1 MLSEFEK
8 GWIEAGYEL
17 FVNEGPKGLK
27 VEVLARTV
35 GAGVGAGALMIVDRR
50 NAETYLAD
58 EAIEIR
64 SFNRINEKFGDKVH
78 INVTSY
84 NLKVLLTGEV
94 PDEGIKAELEK
105 AVAGIANVK
114 GVVNEAQV
122 GAVSGFQARS
132 NDTYITSKVKA
143 RFIDANKFQANH
155 VKVVTEA
162 GTVFLLGLVTR
173 KEADEA
179 AEIARTTAGVKKV
192 VRVFEYVEIRE
203 AQRLDNRPAEEAKP
217 KPAEPK

>member
-1 MLSEFEK
+1 MKKL
-8 GWIEAGYEL
+8 L
-17 FVNEGPKGLK
+17 
-27 VEVLARTV
+27 LATALAALALPALQGCV
-35 GAGVGAGALMIVDRR
+35 PAVATGVGAGALMIVDRR

-64 SFNRINEKFGDKVH
+64 ALNRINEKFGDKVH
-78 INVTSY
+78 VNVTSY
-84 NLKVLLTGEV
+84 NHKVLLTGEV
-94 PDEGIKAELEK
+94 PDAGLRAELEK
-105 AVAGIANVK
+105 AVGGVANVK
-114 GVVNEAQV
+114 GVANETTIGPASSF
-122 GAVSGFQARS
+122 GARS

-162 GTVFLLGLVTR
+162 GAVFLLGLVTR
-173 KEADEA
+173 KEADDA

-203 AQRLDNRPAEEAKP
+203 AQRLDSRPAEETKP
-217 KPAEPK
+217 KAGQ

>member
-1 MLSEFEK
+1 MKKL
-8 GWIEAGYEL
+8 L
-17 FVNEGPKGLK
+17 
-27 VEVLARTV
+27 LATTLLALALPALQGCV
-35 GAGVGAGALMIVDRR
+35 PAVATGVGAGALMIVDRR
-50 NAETYLAD
+50 NADTYLAD

>member
-1 MLSEFEK
+1 MKKL
-8 GWIEAGYEL
+8 L
-17 FVNEGPKGLK
+17 
-27 VEVLARTV
+27 LATTLLALALPALQGCV
-35 GAGVGAGALMIVDRR
+35 PAVATGVGAGALMIVDRR
-50 NAETYLAD
+50 TAETYLAD

>member
-1 MLSEFEK
+1 MKKL
-8 GWIEAGYEL
+8 L
-17 FVNEGPKGLK
+17 
-27 VEVLARTV
+27 LATTLLALALPALQGCV
-35 GAGVGAGALMIVDRR
+35 PAVATGVGAGALMIVDRR

-94 PDEGIKAELEK
+94 PDAGIKDELEK
-105 AVAGIANVK
+105 AVAGIINVK
-114 GVVNEAQV
+114 GVTNEV
-122 GAVSGFQARS
+122 TIGAISDCSARS

-143 RFIDANKFQANH
+143 RFIDANKFQVNH

-173 KEADEA
+173 KEAEDA
-179 AEIARTTAGVKKV
+179 VEIARTTAGVKKV
-192 VRVFEYVEIRE
+192 VRIFEYIEFKD
-203 AQRLDNRPAEEAKP
+203 AQRLDKRPPEEAKTEQ
-217 KPAEPK
+217 KP

>member
-1 MLSEFEK
+1 MKKL
-8 GWIEAGYEL
+8 L
-17 FVNEGPKGLK
+17 
-27 VEVLARTV
+27 LATTLLALALPALQGCV
-35 GAGVGAGALMIVDRR
+35 PAVATGVGAGALMIVDRR

-132 NDTYITSKVKA
+132 NDTYITSKMKA

>member
-1 MLSEFEK
+1 MKRLLLATTLIALSLPALQ
-8 GWIEAGYEL
+8 GCVTA
-17 FVNEGPKGLK
+17 V
-27 VEVLARTV
+27 AT
-35 GAGVGAGALMIVDRR
+35 GVGAGALMIADRR

-64 SFNRINEKFGDKVH
+64 AFNRINEKFADKVH
-78 INVTSY
+78 VNVTSY

-94 PDEGIKAELEK
+94 PDAGIKDELEK
-105 AVAGIANVK
+105 AIAGVANVK
-114 GVVNEAQV
+114 GVTNEVTV
-122 GAVSGFQARS
+122 GASSSFGARS

-173 KEADEA
+173 KEADDA
-179 AEIARTTAGVKKV
+179 AEIARTTADVKKV
-192 VRVFEYVEIRE
+192 VRVFEYVQIRE
-203 AQRLDNRPAEEAKP
+203 AQQLDSRPPEDTKTS
-217 KPAEPK
+217 PAAGK

>member
-1 MLSEFEK
+1 MKKLLLATTLIALSLPALQ
-8 GWIEAGYEL
+8 GCVTA
-17 FVNEGPKGLK
+17 V
-27 VEVLARTV
+27 AT
-35 GAGVGAGALMIVDRR
+35 GVGAGALMIVDRR

-78 INVTSY
+78 VNVTSY

-179 AEIARTTAGVKKV
+179 AEITRTTAGVKKV

>member
-1 MLSEFEK
+1 MKKL
-8 GWIEAGYEL
+8 L
-17 FVNEGPKGLK
+17 
-27 VEVLARTV
+27 LATTLLALALPALQGCV
-35 GAGVGAGALMIVDRR
+35 PAVATGVGAGALMIVDRR

>member
-1 MLSEFEK
+1 MKKLLLATTLIALSLPALQ
-8 GWIEAGYEL
+8 GCVTA
-17 FVNEGPKGLK
+17 V
-27 VEVLARTV
+27 AT
-35 GAGVGAGALMIVDRR
+35 GVGAGALMIVDRR

-64 SFNRINEKFGDKVH
+64 AFNRINEKFADKVH
-78 INVTSY
+78 VNVTSY

-94 PDEGIKAELEK
+94 PDAGIKDELEK
-105 AVAGIANVK
+105 AIAGVANVK
-114 GVVNEAQV
+114 GVTNEVTV
-122 GAVSGFQARS
+122 GASSSFGARS

-173 KEADEA
+173 KEADDA
-179 AEIARTTAGVKKV
+179 AEIARTTADVKKV
-192 VRVFEYVEIRE
+192 VRVFEYVQIRE
-203 AQRLDNRPAEEAKP
+203 AQQLDSRPPEDTKTS
-217 KPAEPK
+217 PAAGK

>member
-1 MLSEFEK
+1 MKKLLLATTLIALSLPALQ
-8 GWIEAGYEL
+8 GCVTA
-17 FVNEGPKGLK
+17 V
-27 VEVLARTV
+27 AT
-35 GAGVGAGALMIVDRR
+35 GVGAGALMIVDRR

-64 SFNRINEKFGDKVH
+64 AFNRINEKFADKVH
-78 INVTSY
+78 VNVTSY

-94 PDEGIKAELEK
+94 PDAGIKDELEK
-105 AVAGIANVK
+105 AIAGVANVK
-114 GVVNEAQV
+114 GVTNEV
-122 GAVSGFQARS
+122 TIGASSSFGARS

-173 KEADEA
+173 KEADDA
-179 AEIARTTAGVKKV
+179 AEIARTTADVKKV
-192 VRVFEYVEIRE
+192 VRVFEYVVIRE
-203 AQRLDNRPAEEAKP
+203 KPQADKPPEEGK
-217 KPAEPK
+217 